1 MKIYLYM
8 GRKKEIIKRGS
19 EIVSPQDIEN
29 TCRKFNQVNECAV
42 ITKDDI
48 NKGSKIY
55 LLVEFK
61 ENKTTIKSSKLLRKF
76 LEKNLKKIEFP
87 DKLLIVP
94 KIFRTPSGKLKTEDI
109 QKMNILKKKN
119 IFFISINGKKVH
131 QKNFF
136 LENHLLIKKNFF
148 MLSQI
153 KMILKKQFYLPKSD

>member
-1 MKIYLYM
+1 M
-8 GRKKEIIKRGS
+8 
-19 EIVSPQDIEN
+19 
-29 TCRKFNQVNECAV
+29 NECAV

-94 KIFRTPSGKLKTEDI
+94 KIFRTPSGKLKKEDM
-109 QKMNILKKKN
+109 QKMYI
-119 IFFISINGKKVH
+119 
-131 QKNFF
+131 
-136 LENHLLIKKNFF
+136 
-148 MLSQI
+148 
-153 KMILKKQFYLPKSD
+153 